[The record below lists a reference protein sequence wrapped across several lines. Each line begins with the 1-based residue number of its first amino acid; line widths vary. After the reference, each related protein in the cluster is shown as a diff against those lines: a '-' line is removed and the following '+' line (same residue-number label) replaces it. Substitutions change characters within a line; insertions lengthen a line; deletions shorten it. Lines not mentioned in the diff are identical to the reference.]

1 MLHPRLRTMPSTDQ
15 RNPSSILP
23 SGRWTTI
30 LLLAAAVAACGGE
43 RPIGPGGDAE
53 EQVESVAPTPA
64 PLEPAGVPEP
74 AALPAEP
81 DDPEAGGADAAVAVV
96 VDYFSAIARRD
107 FARAYGLWG
116 GEGTAS
122 EQSFDDF
129 RRGYADT
136 ASVSV
141 EIGVPGRVEPAAGSR
156 YVLVPVEIAARLTDG
171 TGQCFRGS
179 YTLRRS
185 VVDGATDEE
194 RRWRIDA
201 ADVAPCAVGAGEPD
215 APAPPAARGAADEEG
230 ADAEV
235 AAVTTLV
242 ERLGSRLARV
252 SLLAP
257 PATLRAQI
265 EAEYGPLVTPEL
277 LAAWLADPAVAP
289 GREVSSPWPARLEVR
304 EVVAQEG
311 GYRVTGEVV
320 YITSV
325 EEAAGGA
332 ARREPV
338 AMTMV
343 PSADGGWRI
352 ADYERR

>member
-1 MLHPRLRTMPSTDQ
+1 MRLP
-15 RNPSSILP
+15 
-23 SGRWTTI
+23 
-30 LLLAAAVAACGGE
+30 LAALVLLVLAIAAGGC
-43 RPIGPGGDAE
+43 GDARGKRSPIDLP
-53 EQVESVAPTPA
+53 ESGTEP
-64 PLEPAGVPEP
+64 PLERAEPSEP
-74 AALPAEP
+74 ATAVSPLPADTPEEP
-81 DDPEAGGADAAVAVV
+81 GADAAVAVV

-107 FARAYGLWG
+107 FARAHGLWG

-122 EQSFDDF
+122 GQSFDDF

-156 YVLVPVEIAARLTDG
+156 YVRVPVEIAARLADG

-201 ADVAPCAVGAGEPD
+201 ADVAPCAGGAGEPD
-215 APAPPAARGAADEEG
+215 TPAPPADRGAADEEG

-235 AAVTTLV
+235 AAVTAVV
-242 ERLGSRLARV
+242 ERFGSRLARV

-257 PATLRAQI
+257 PATLRAQM

-277 LAAWLADPAVAP
+277 LAAWLADPAAAP

-304 EVVAQEG
+304 EVVTQEG

-320 YITSV
+320 YVTSV

-343 PSADGGWRI
+343 PGADGGWRI